1 MRAKQSPARSA
12 GPEGQEPI
20 FNSQFLSLFLR
31 RSHAALHFFG
41 RDVLN
46 VCGNGPAMSEW
57 VLQKSAAVAV
67 ELVLQRFDDL
77 GAERDCALERG
88 VCVLHGEQQ
97 RARCSPQGLRADIV
111 TCMK

>member
-41 RDVLN
+41 RDVLD

-77 GAERDCALERG
+77 GPERACALERG
-88 VCVLHGEQQ
+88 FFALHVYHQPNG
-97 RARCSPQGLRADIV
+97 RSPQLLRAD
-111 TCMK
+111 ML

>member
-46 VCGNGPAMSEW
+46 VGGNGPAMSEW
-57 VLQKSAAVAV
+57 VLQKSAAAAV

-77 GAERDCALERG
+77 GADRDSPLERG
-88 VCVLHGEQQ
+88 VSVFPVSQQ
-97 RARCSPQGLRADIV
+97 ARRPPPQHLRPALAHS
-111 TCMK
+111 